1 MPKLKK
7 FKYKPLS
14 LKDIIIEMKENL
26 DLMIDLA
33 YAAIRFQSK
42 EIAGEVVKIEQR
54 LHELVFLI
62 DLQAMMA
69 HPGLQAAKSIEPIV
83 RVGYSIDKISDALA
97 DIAKVTHI
105 NDDIWVFTQYMW
117 GDIPEPIIKVI
128 VSPESEIA
136 GQLVSEINFRP
147 NHGVDLIAIRRDT
160 RWIYNPH
167 PEERIA
173 GDDRIIVRGD
183 MQNLVHIKKL
193 CQDEALVSFKFE
205 GEEKT
210 SELDFNAPEL
220 IEMMPKIKKTY
231 IQMIDISETMIHL
244 AIGAAFF
251 NNYEVAE
258 DVLEM
263 EEIMDGL
270 NIIFEKQ
277 ILDLAKNVPSS
288 RDIVGII
295 RIGFCCELISDAAS
309 HIAEMIIKGFTPHP
323 ILVEAIKETSEIL
336 LREQVSPQ
344 SKFKDISY
352 KDMLED
358 FQVGVHIIAVKR
370 GDNWIYDYKKDF
382 EFKVGD
388 LLIGLGPKDT
398 VIQWHKLVNPERC
411 LIYQD
416 KKKK

>member
-14 LKDIIIEMKENL
+14 LKDIITEMKENL

-33 YAAIRFQSK
+33 YSAIRFQSK
-42 EIAGEVVKIEQR
+42 EIADEVRKIEER
-54 LHELVFLI
+54 IHELVFLI

-69 HPGLQAAKSIEPIV
+69 HPGFQAAKSIEPIV
-83 RVGYSIDKISDALA
+83 RVGYAIDKISDALA
-97 DIAKVTHI
+97 DIAKVTYI

-117 GDIPEPIIKVI
+117 GAIPEPIIKVTI
-128 VSPESEIA
+128 SPESEIA

-147 NHGVDLIAIRRDT
+147 KHGVDLIAIRRNM
-160 RWIYNPH
+160 RWIYYPY
-167 PEERIA
+167 PEERII
-173 GDDRIIVRGD
+173 GEDRIIVRGD

-193 CQDEALVSFKFE
+193 CRDTAPISFKFE

-210 SELDFNAPEL
+210 SSLDFNAPEL
-220 IEMMPKIKKTY
+220 KEIMPKIKKTY
-231 IQMIDISETMIHL
+231 IQMIDISETMIQL

-263 EEIMDGL
+263 EELMDGL

-288 RDIVGII
+288 RDIVGIV

-309 HIAEMIIKGFTPHP
+309 HIAEMIIKGFSTHP
-323 ILVEAIKETSEIL
+323 ILVQAIKETSEIL
-336 LREQVSPQ
+336 LRERVSSQ
-344 SKFKDISY
+344 SKFRDITY
-352 KDMLED
+352 KDMLE
-358 FQVGVHIIAVKR
+358 QYQLGVYVIAVKR
-370 GDNWIYDYKKDF
+370 GENWIYDYKKDF
-382 EFKVGD
+382 TFKEGD
-388 LLIGLGPKDT
+388 LLIGLGPRDT

-411 LIYQD
+411 MIYQE